1 MSFKGM
7 IYDEGLWGAM
17 RIFLNGRKKE
27 NREFFG
33 RMSGFFN
40 AVVGTKACAGSLRRL
55 PTYATKGRKRD
66 LPASS
71 LFLPSHIAIPYRIK
85 A

>member
-40 AVVGTKACAGSLRRL
+40 AVVGTKA
-55 PTYATKGRKRD
+55 
-66 LPASS
+66 
-71 LFLPSHIAIPYRIK
+71 
-85 A
+85 